1 MTASA
6 KRLVMILLRRAGG
19 LAAVLAVIAGI
30 LGMHVMTANHSMP
43 SPAAMTTTTAGAVH
57 NTASPA
63 DGHAG
68 HQVSAGHS
76 TQGASVQDVTES
88 PSEPCSG
95 SCTSMQTMTVS
106 CTPSAK
112 SGSLTAPLPGT
123 TLFGVIPAAGPAA
136 ALEGLYSYLP
146 GSPSPGELSISR
158 T

>member
-6 KRLVMILLRRAGG
+6 KRLLMILLRRAGG

-30 LGMHVMTANHSMP
+30 LGMHVMTGDHSML
-43 SPAAMTTTTAGAVH
+43 SPATMATTTAGAVH
-57 NTASPA
+57 TASPVGG
-63 DGHAG
+63 DSGR
-68 HQVSAGHS
+68 QVSAAHS
-76 TQGASVQDVTES
+76 PPLASVQDVTGS

-123 TLFGVIPAAGPAA
+123 TLFGVIPGAGPAA

>member
-6 KRLVMILLRRAGG
+6 KRLVMTFLRRAGG

-30 LGMHVMTANHSMP
+30 LGMHVMTGDHSMP

-57 NTASPA
+57 NTASPP
-63 DGHAG
+63 DGHSG
-68 HQVSAGHS
+68 HQVSGGHS
-76 TQGASVQDVTES
+76 TQEASVQDVTGS

-123 TLFGVIPAAGPAA
+123 TLFGVIPGAGLAGARPNA
-136 ALEGLYSYLP
+136 YSYLP
-146 GSPSPGELSISR
+146 GGPSPGELSISR